1 MIEELDFL
9 MIKLKNVKNK
19 DFQKL
24 KIKAEQNYKGNFDII
39 FNPQSKDDIEFDYY
53 YNKYQMKYLIVVSN
67 PNNIIEESENSLYED
82 EEEKEK
88 DNEKEKAIHEDLFL
102 EIITK
107 DNKKKVVKEKEFKW
121 EDDILYSLQLRQP
134 KKKKIKD

>member
-1 MIEELDFL
+1 M
-9 MIKLKNVKNK
+9 
-19 DFQKL
+19 L
-24 KIKAEQNYKGNFDII
+24 KIKIEADKKYKGNFEVI
-39 FNPQSKDDIEFDYY
+39 FHPQNKDNIEFDYY